1 MTMADIQSD
10 ASVSLN
16 AVLSVRHLTKSFGG
30 LKATNDVSFDV
41 APHQV
46 TAMIGPNGAGKT
58 TVFNLITNIL
68 PKDAGQVLFLGR
80 DLAAMSAVKI
90 ADMGLIRTFQSAR
103 VFPGMTAIENVM
115 VGAHRLASHSGASE
129 MLWLKAA
136 RNEELQTF
144 RRAEQMLELVG
155 LAAFRDTHA
164 TELPM
169 GVQKLLEVVRALMAQ
184 PKLLCLDEPAA
195 GLNDTETEELANLL
209 RAIRTLGIPVLIV
222 EHNMSLVMNVA
233 DHVVVIDSG
242 SIIATGSP
250 AAIQTNSRVI
260 EAYLGREEHA
270 AS

>member
-1 MTMADIQSD
+1 VTRPPAPLLDIEE
-10 ASVSLN
+10 
-16 AVLSVRHLTKSFGG
+16 LSIRFGG
-30 LKATNDVSFDV
+30 LAALSAVDLAVGAGEIF
-41 APHQV
+41 AL
-46 TAMIGPNGAGKT
+46 IGPNGAGKT

-68 PKDAGQVLFLGR
+68 SKDRGQVLFLGR

-115 VGAHRLASHSGASE
+115 VGGHRLASRSGASE
-129 MLWLKAA
+129 MLWLPAA
-136 RNEELQTF
+136 RSEEHRVL

-155 LAAFRDTHA
+155 LAPFKDTHA

-169 GVQKLLEVVRALMAQ
+169 GAQKLLEVVRALMAQ

-195 GLNDTETEELANLL
+195 GLNDTETQELANLL

-233 DHVVVIDSG
+233 DHVVVMDSG
-242 SIIATGSP
+242 AIIAAGAPSK
-250 AAIQTNSRVI
+250 IQKNSRVI
-260 EAYLGREEHA
+260 EAYLGGENHA